1 MSELTERLV
10 REVVALRERVAA
22 LEVLEAPAPISDHG
36 DLSGLGDDDHA
47 QYLTAA
53 RHTAAHAAARVY
65 HNANQSIQHNTHT
78 TLAFNSVRYDTGE
91 MYDPDNSSRLTCQVA
106 GLYLITGHVAFE
118 ANANGHRRIYI
129 LATLAGDS
137 YRAADGAAPAQDG
150 AATLSVAT
158 AWYME
163 PDDYVQLQV
172 RQTSGRALAMVAVEA
187 YSPEFTMTRIG

>member
-1 MSELTERLV
+1 MEKLV
-10 REVVALRERVAA
+10 REVVALRERVNA

-78 TLAFNSVRYDTGE
+78 TLAFNSVRYDTGG

-118 ANANGHRRIYI
+118 ANANGHRRVYI
-129 LATLAGDS
+129 LATPAGGS
-137 YRAADGAAPAQDG
+137 SAYIAIADTPAQDG

-163 PDDYVQLQV
+163 PGDYVQLQV